1 MKLQTILFTALFF
14 SLSSFLFAQEAAG
27 FGGIRTV
34 ILDAGHGGRDP
45 GNLGTKRYKTVERDI
60 TLMVTL
66 KLGEYLRENLPDVKV
81 VYTRRDNTSVD
92 LEKRAEIANEAKGDL
107 FVSIHCDSFRKSSV
121 HGCTSIVLGRNHD
134 DENRIALQE
143 NAAILLE
150 DDYENRYE
158 GFDLNNP
165 ESAIGLNLMQQTYLN
180 ESIAFASLVQKQFR
194 ERVQRKDRGV
204 KQQPLYVTS
213 RTAMPAVLIELGF
226 LTNPAEEDFLNSDR
240 GQSYMASAIFRAIR
254 DFKQQQ
260 DLLVADAIKNQKV
273 SGTGNEVNQ
282 EPAPK
287 QDVPVQFKPE
297 PKKETV
303 AKEKEPVK
311 ENTNTVKKEEPKQKP
326 RIKNKSANNPYVQF
340 QQPKGIQ
347 FAVQILTLSSNKK
360 ASDSVFKGLKN
371 LGRIEEAGLYKYYA
385 NPVTSYQE
393 AQKSAQK
400 LRQMGFKGAFVIGL
414 ENGKKISAV
423 EARKKLP

>member
-1 MKLQTILFTALFF
+1 MKLQTILIIALFC
-14 SLSSFLFAQEAAG
+14 SFRGNIYAQENTD

-45 GNLGTKRYKTVERDI
+45 GNLGTRRYKTVERDI

-66 KLGEYLRENLPDVKV
+66 KLGEYIRENLPDVKV
-81 VYTRRDNTSVD
+81 VYTRSDNTSVT

-107 FVSIHCDSFRKSSV
+107 FVSIHCDSFDNPAV
-121 HGCTSIVLGRNHD
+121 NGCTSIVLGRNHD

-180 ESIAFASLVQKQFR
+180 ESIAFASLVQEQFR

-226 LTNPAEEDFLNSDR
+226 LTNPTEEDFLNSDR

-254 DFKQQQ
+254 DFKAQQ
-260 DLLVADAIKNQKV
+260 DLLVADAVKNQKV
-273 SGTGNEVNQ
+273 NSKGESKKPSKAQ
-282 EPAPK
+282 ETESDSK
-287 QDVPVQFKPE
+287 KTPV
-297 PKKETV
+297 ET
-303 AKEKEPVK
+303 
-311 ENTNTVKKEEPKQKP
+311 KQKVASRNEP
-326 RIKNKSANNPYVQF
+326 GKTKIAQAKPSFVQAE
-340 QQPKGIQ
+340 GIQ
-347 FAVQILTLSSNKK
+347 FAVQILTLSSRKQ
-360 ASDSVFKGLKN
+360 AGDPVFKGVN
-371 LGRIEEAGLYKYYA
+371 EIGVIEEDGLFKYYA
-385 NPVTSYQE
+385 YPTKKYALASGKAQE
-393 AQKSAQK
+393 
-400 LRQMGFKGAFVIGL
+400 LRALGFKGAFVIGL
-414 ENGKKISAV
+414 DNGRKISAS